1 MPRTKRSSIETE
13 KALTAHSDGLSL
25 ADEVVSPV
33 SIETSVEVAK
43 PKRKS
48 KSVAKEDGK
57 TEAKPKSRPNTEAKA
72 KSNKAAGAQQNPQIM
87 AQESPEST
95 LVAPEL
101 FATRSNQSSEHYASV
116 LQNWREQIQEAVAN
130 KNKIRIV
137 GGESKTWFAPYVDAA
152 DGQQEHADRSISL
165 LRTTDYAGVIE
176 YEPSELYIQA
186 RSGTSLRE
194 IKRLLAQHGQ
204 ILAFEPPLFGD
215 SATVGGMLACGLSG
229 PRRAYAAAMKD
240 HVLGVSLINGRA
252 EMLRFGTKVIKNVAG
267 YDVSRLMVGS
277 LGSLG
282 VITDITLKV
291 IPAPQSE
298 CSLVFAVSEQDAMRL
313 LQRWAGQCLPISAS
327 CYYAGRL
334 TLRLSGLASV
344 VDDAH
349 QKLGGIRLD
358 QDHAFWESLGEQQHH
373 FFHAEPE
380 LNLWRLSLP
389 STAPAPDFRC
399 KSLLEWGG
407 ALRWMWTLESPETV
421 QSYAQE
427 NRGHATL
434 FRVANGLAPSRS
446 PLNVVQAKIQERIR
460 AVFDPEG
467 IFDLGQW
474 RS

>member
-1 MPRTKRSSIETE
+1 METE
-13 KALTAHSDGLSL
+13 KALTVHSDGLSL
-25 ADEVVSPV
+25 ADEVTSTV

-57 TEAKPKSRPNTEAKA
+57 TEAKPKSRSKTEAKA
-72 KSNKAAGAQQNPQIM
+72 KPSKTTEARQNSQAVSQEPQ
-87 AQESPEST
+87 ST
-95 LVAPEL
+95 LVASETASAPPG
-101 FATRSNQSSEHYASV
+101 TGSNQSSEHYASV
-116 LQNWREQIQEAVAN
+116 LQNWREQIQEAVTN

-282 VITDITLKV
+282 VLTDITLKV

-298 CSLVFAVSEQDAMRL
+298 CSLVFAVSEPDAMRL

-407 ALRWMWTLESPETV
+407 ALRWVWTLESPETV
-421 QSYAQE
+421 RSYAQK

-434 FRVANGLAPSRS
+434 FRVANGLAPSRP